1 MLKQTALALVFVIL
15 GAGCSDNQSV
25 PAKRQA
31 TPLDLSTAGSVS
43 GRVQF
48 EGTAPQPAPL
58 QLGSFAECAVQHEGP
73 IYADDVVVKDGSLA
87 NVLVYVKQGLGDR
100 IFAVPETPV
109 VIDQKGCVFVP
120 RVAAVQS
127 GQPVRFMNGD
137 PLAHNVH
144 GVPQNA
150 SGWNFMLP
158 VRGAA
163 RNVTIDKPEAVIEL
177 KCDIHPWMKAYLG
190 VFDHPY
196 FAVTGADGQF
206 ELRNLPPGDYEI
218 AAWHERLGTRSAT
231 ISLAPKEAKTIGFSF
246 SAK

>member
-1 MLKQTALALVFVIL
+1 MLKQFALALLFVIL
-15 GAGCSDNQSV
+15 SAGCSDNQSA
-25 PAKRQA
+25 PAKRPV
-31 TPLDLSTAGSVS
+31 TPLDLSTVGSVG

-48 EGTAPQPAPL
+48 EGAAPQPAAL
-58 QLGSFAECAVQHEGP
+58 KLGSFAECAAQHDGP
-73 IYADDVVVKDGSLA
+73 IYPDDVVVKDGSLA
-87 NVLVYVKQGLGDR
+87 NVLVYVTNGLGVR
-100 IFAVPETPV
+100 SFAVPEAPV

-120 RVAAVQS
+120 RVAGAQS
-127 GQPVRFMNGD
+127 GQPIRFMNGD
-137 PLAHNVH
+137 PLVHNVH
-144 GVPQNA
+144 GVPQIA

-196 FAVTGADGQF
+196 FAVTGADGKF

-218 AAWHERLGTRSAT
+218 AAWHERLGTSSARV
-231 ISLAPKEAKTIGFSF
+231 SLAPKEAKEISFSF
-246 SAK
+246 PNK